1 MIIIK
6 TINEYSFFNCRGP
19 DGAVI
24 FYRKNVCN
32 AKSDQEI
39 ACKIEER
46 INQAVSRLQDCSY
59 GTIAAIAAA
68 MKNINTPQF
77 VEYQKHLVKNTKELS
92 QILSETYTIL
102 MGENMHFVV
111 IDLHL
116 SGINADQAEKVFNAA
131 NISCTKC
138 YLPEDNSFN
147 PYGIKL
153 GMATLTT
160 HKSHLSDEDFDKIT
174 KFIHK
179 GNFTNLTRSRWCSI
193 TSIVESENNSIS
205 ELLHLI
211 TFVKRVIW
219 SFRALKRIENQFDS

>member
-179 GNFTNLTRSRWCSI
+179 GLFIAREIYCIAKDENKDFDEILTSEKTI
-193 TSIVESENNSIS
+193 LEQIDVLKNQVEC
-205 ELLHLI
+205 L
-211 TFVKRVIW
+211 VQ
-219 SFRALKRIENQFDS
+219 AL